1 MPESLHHET
10 QLTAIAMVVLAALG
24 CGLLMTRLR
33 QPALV
38 GYIMAGVLLG
48 PSGLGL
54 VRDREAV
61 GLLAELG
68 VLMLLF
74 LLGMEL
80 SLRGVREVWKIA
92 VLTTL
97 VQIGA
102 AAGITL
108 AIGELLDW
116 PLQRGILMG
125 FVVAVSSTAVAVK
138 MLDDIGELRTR
149 VGQVAVGILIAQDLA
164 VVPMMLVVGSFGADG
179 GFRYVSL
186 VTVLLS
192 VGFLALLIVYLSR
205 RQRIRLPFARLV
217 GKSVDLTPLAGLAF
231 CFGASAVSGMLGLS
245 AAYGAFIAGLVIG
258 NSTSRRLMLRHM
270 APIQSVLMMIFFLS
284 IGLLLDLGFMF
295 DRLALVLLLVGL
307 IAIIKTALNIGL
319 IRLFGETWP
328 RAVLSGVVLAQIGE
342 FSFIMAALG
351 LSVGAIQSE
360 AHKLIVAVTVLSLVV
375 SPIWME
381 AARRLHR
388 IILLG
393 VTSGRETFR
402 LTIGRDAV
410 ALLRRGPRPDRSM
423 ISMAGSATRWMGGL
437 WPRPGGLR
445 PRPGGLRP
453 RDRGRPEHRGPD
465 TRPSG
470 DRPPGS

>member
-179 GFRYVSL
+179 GFRYISL

-205 RQRIRLPFARLV
+205 R
-217 GKSVDLTPLAGLAF
+217 
-231 CFGASAVSGMLGLS
+231 
-245 AAYGAFIAGLVIG
+245 
-258 NSTSRRLMLRHM
+258 LMLRHM
-270 APIQSVLMMIFFLS
+270 VPIQSVLMMIFFLS

-319 IRLFGETWP
+319 IRLCGETWP

-360 AHKLIVAVTVLSLVV
+360 AHKLIVAVTVLSLAV

-423 ISMAGSATRWMGGL
+423 MLSMAGGATRWMGGIV
-437 WPRPGGLR
+437 P
-445 PRPGGLRP
+445 
-453 RDRGRPEHRGPD
+453 RGRGRRERRGPD

-470 DRPPGS
+470 GRPPGS